1 MYEPVRAEA
10 SASPRVLIEVGAY
23 TRRLIVDPPFACDG
37 WIANHIA
44 SSPSRVA
51 TGPFTVRQQPALA
64 TTSKS
69 GGVAAATRPIFA
81 SSASGQ
87 VRSPHLCAFHC
98 INWPRHE
105 CSLGRGSPPSRPPF
119 HPQMRCSPSPCCSP
133 TGVAAAALPTRKTQ
147 AHSGTNH
154 SCHDWLASVDVG
166 RAKARNAQHTQRP
179 TYATPNIRD
188 AYP

>member
-1 MYEPVRAEA
+1 
-10 SASPRVLIEVGAY
+10 
-23 TRRLIVDPPFACDG
+23 
-37 WIANHIA
+37 
-44 SSPSRVA
+44 SPSRVA

-119 HPQMRCSPSPCCSP
+119 HPQLRCSPSPCCSP
-133 TGVAAAALPTRKTQ
+133 TGVAAAALPTRKTH
-147 AHSGTNH
+147 AHSRTNH
-154 SCHDWLASVDVG
+154 PCHDWLASTG
-166 RAKARNAQHTQRP
+166 RAKARNAQLRRRP
-179 TYATPNIRD
+179 TSTPNIRD
-188 AYP
+188 AYPGAALCSQGTVPVVFL